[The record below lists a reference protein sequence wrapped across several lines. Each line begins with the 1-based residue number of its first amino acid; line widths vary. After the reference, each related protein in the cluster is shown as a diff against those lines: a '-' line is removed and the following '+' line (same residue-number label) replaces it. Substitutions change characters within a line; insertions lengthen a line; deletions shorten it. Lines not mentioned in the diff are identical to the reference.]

1 MHMAA
6 CGSAGGYICGPVANF
21 SRPVWELRQKT
32 ACPNFWL
39 WTRIPDALISIFSWV
54 GTGLTERNSVTNR
67 ARKNFATGPEIRGP
81 PHCGTTVRY
90 PTARRLRT
98 QGNAAQIT
106 GSSMN
111 AVRQAKIDEHSRQLA
126 MSRR

>member
-67 ARKNFATGPEIRGP
+67 ARKNFATGPPQLANAEAQRFGLSQTAAARLLAEIARLRPRQIGFDLP
-81 PHCGTTVRY
+81 LLATVQY
-90 PTARRLRT
+90 ARRRP
-98 QGNAAQIT
+98 
-106 GSSMN
+106 
-111 AVRQAKIDEHSRQLA
+111 
-126 MSRR
+126 